1 MSTTSNMAAPQDSTG
16 GSILGRLAAA
26 PRRWW
31 GAVATWRRQQ
41 ASIDHL
47 NLMSERELKD
57 IGLSRGD
64 IEFAVRG
71 DHPRNRVFRY
81 Y

>member
-1 MSTTSNMAAPQDSTG
+1 MSTITKTAAQQDSTG

-31 GAVATWRRQQ
+31 TAAATWRRQQ
-41 ASIDHL
+41 ASINHL
-47 NLMSERELKD
+47 NAMSDRELKD
-57 IGLSRGD
+57 IGLTRAD

-71 DHPRNRVFRY
+71 EHPRERVFRY